1 MAPLKNIRTLSQD
14 ELTAWFLNKGEKKY
28 RATQVWE
35 WLWRKQA
42 KSIDDMSNI
51 SKHLRDQMKT
61 EFSLPALSLHTTQY
75 SSDGTVKAGFTTFD
89 GNLMEGVLI
98 PADERQTA
106 CVSSQ
111 VGCSLNCRFCATG
124 YLGRKRNLNFDEIYD
139 QAAWLNEIALER
151 NGRKLSN
158 IVYMGMGEPLLNY
171 NNVLKS
177 IERIT
182 ANDGLA
188 MSPRRITVS
197 TSGISKMIRKLGD
210 DGVRFHLALSLHAP
224 MNEKR
229 SIIMPF
235 NEKDP
240 IESLEGSLNYFY
252 AKTKNDITFEYI
264 LFKDFNDSLKDAEE
278 LVKICRRVPV
288 RLVNVIEYNPIDNAN
303 YKKPDRETIQRF
315 MDYLAAHRVNT
326 RLRLSRGKDI
336 DAACGQLA
344 NKIAEMEEGGATVE
358 R

>member
-1 MAPLKNIRTLSQD
+1 MAALRNIRNLSQE
-14 ELTAWFLNKGEKKY
+14 ELIDWFLEKGQKKY

-35 WLWRKQA
+35 WLWKKHA
-42 KSIDDMSNI
+42 KSFDDMTNI
-51 SKHLRDQMKT
+51 SMELRDVMKA
-61 EFSLPALSLHTTQY
+61 EFTFPTLSLYTAQY
-75 SSDGTVKAGFTTFD
+75 SSDGTVKAGFKTFD

-106 CVSSQ
+106 CVSCQ
-111 VGCSLNCRFCATG
+111 VGCSLNCQFCATG
-124 YLGRKRNLNFDEIYD
+124 FLERKRNLNFEEIYD
-139 QAAWLNEIALER
+139 QAVWLNELALKTH
-151 NGRKLSN
+151 GKKLTN

-171 NNVLKS
+171 KNVLKS

-182 ANDGLA
+182 AHDGLA

-197 TSGISKMIRKLGD
+197 TSGISKMIKQLGD
-210 DGVRFHLALSLHAP
+210 DGVRFHLALSLHAAFDH
-224 MNEKR
+224 KR
-229 SIIMPF
+229 SQIMPF
-235 NEKDP
+235 NEKNP
-240 IESLEGSLNYFY
+240 IASLEEALNYFY

-264 LFKDFNDSLKDAEE
+264 LFKDFNDSLQDAEA

-288 RLVNVIEYNPIDNAN
+288 RLVNVIEYNPIEEATFQ
-303 YKKPDRETIQRF
+303 KPDRDTIQRF

-344 NKIAEMEEGGATVE
+344 NKGMQEEKSLS
-358 R
+358 